1 MTIIAS
7 YLPEVKDLLAFQDR
21 LKDRTE
27 VCTSFANKLVKEGLE
42 QSGLY
47 DSATGTEVKKIKTL
61 LSGIVAVKAS
71 KKKKAKRAKSESPRA
86 SRSES
91 PGAPPSRCLFNW
103 F

>member
-7 YLPEVKDLLAFQDR
+7 YLPELKDLLAFQDR
-21 LKDRTE
+21 LKDRAE
-27 VCTSFANKLVKEGLE
+27 VCTSFANKLVKEGIE

-47 DSATGTEVKKIKTL
+47 DCATGTEVKKIKTL

-71 KKKKAKRAKSESPRA
+71 KKKAKKAKSESPGA

-91 PGAPPSRCLFNW
+91 PGAPPSRGMFSW